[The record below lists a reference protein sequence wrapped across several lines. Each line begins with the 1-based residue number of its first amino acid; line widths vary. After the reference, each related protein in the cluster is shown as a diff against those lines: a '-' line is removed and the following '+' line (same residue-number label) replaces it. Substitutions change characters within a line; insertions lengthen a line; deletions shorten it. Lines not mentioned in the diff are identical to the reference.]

1 MPVVMGEITFPET
14 TDEAGPVMACL
25 ILAIHFRSTTMSAI
39 HDQAMNYV
47 YQQVLHRLLGYFSR
61 AERTALQLF
70 IQRLAIAAGGM
81 ERIGDYKVLVVQ
93 AGTRDSSYTLA
104 FLRAAQ
110 LSIASRA
117 PSTFNLRIATL
128 RHAWMSP
135 AAMANVHRSYG
146 ALFVYD
152 DPRVE
157 VLMLD
162 ERKVLPFDHLTP
174 ISDAGHERNRRNVL
188 MSGHLS
194 PDKKRS
200 TFRDE
205 YHLAMGDFYGVMTRW
220 KGGVDTLVNGD
231 SPREQRQYLSCFISA
246 AQRTGLSAQGSS
258 ALDFD
263 DLFRT
268 LDEFGQ
274 DYYRELW
281 AGDDQESLAARE
293 AHRPVSYVGLH
304 DLVGGNNE
312 ERWPLLNEFLGFQFD
327 QLSSHV
333 GESECASPLL
343 LAHMRGLQAQF
354 VRGSGYDEGVADYLQ
369 RFSVMM
375 RKKNLPDKVVE
386 QALHAYSS
394 PDRIAERRALANAY
408 TRQALG
414 LNEAQLVCLLFSPFV
429 NEGAGLEAFLRRCHP
444 GMLVAMPELHKAL
457 QTRSAPE
464 QVMQWMVDVS
474 GLPVGV
480 LGTLYRMRQ
489 VDIDDEASFDVNDS
503 DQCRE
508 GLHIL
513 DSGDVATEKSAGR

>member
-1 MPVVMGEITFPET
+1 
-14 TDEAGPVMACL
+14 
-25 ILAIHFRSTTMSAI
+25 MSAF

-70 IQRLAIAAGGM
+70 IQRLVIAAGGM

-135 AAMANVHRSYG
+135 AAMANVHRSCG

-162 ERKVLPFDHLTP
+162 ECNVLPFDHLAP
-174 ISDAGHERNRRNVL
+174 ISDAGRERNRRNVL
-188 MSGHLS
+188 MNGHLS
-194 PDKKRS
+194 PDKRRS
-200 TFRDE
+200 TFGDE
-205 YHLAMGDFYGVMTRW
+205 YHLSMGDFYAVMTRW
-220 KGGVDTLVNGD
+220 DGGVDTLVNGD

-246 AQRTGLSAQGSS
+246 ARRVGLTAQGAG

-274 DYYRELW
+274 DYYRELC
-281 AGDDQESLAARE
+281 AGNDQENPGIAARE
-293 AHRPVSYVGLH
+293 ARRPVSYVGLH
-304 DLVGGNNE
+304 DLIGGDNE
-312 ERWPLLNEFLGFQFD
+312 ERWPLLSEFLGLQFD
-327 QLSSHV
+327 QFSSHV
-333 GESECASPLL
+333 SESECASPWLS
-343 LAHMRGLQAQF
+343 AHMRGLQAQF
-354 VRGSGYDEGVADYLQ
+354 VRGTSYDEGVAEYLQ
-369 RFSVMM
+369 LVSVMM
-375 RKKNLPDKVVE
+375 RKKNLPARVVE
-386 QALHAYSS
+386 QTLYAYSS
-394 PDRIAERRALANAY
+394 PDMIEEHRALANACLQQ
-408 TRQALG
+408 TLG
-414 LNEAQLVCLLFSPFV
+414 LNEAQLVCLLFAPFV
-429 NEGAGLEAFLRRCHP
+429 NAGAGLENFLRHCHP
-444 GMLVAMPELHKAL
+444 GMLVAIPELHKAL
-457 QTRSAPE
+457 QTQSAPE

-474 GLPVGV
+474 GLSVSL
-480 LGTLYRMRQ
+480 LGKLYSLRQ
-489 VDIDDEASFDVNDS
+489 VDVDDEASFDINDP
-503 DQCRE
+503 DQCQE
-508 GLHIL
+508 ELLIL
-513 DSGDVATEKSAGR
+513 NSGVTTEKTAER

>member
-1 MPVVMGEITFPET
+1 MI
-14 TDEAGPVMACL
+14 ACL
-25 ILAIHFRSTTMSAI
+25 ILTIYFRYMTMSAI

-70 IQRLAIAAGGM
+70 IQRLVIAAGGM

-93 AGTRDSSYTLA
+93 AGTRDSGYTLA

-110 LSIASRA
+110 LSIAARA

-162 ERKVLPFDHLTP
+162 ECNVLPFDHLTP
-174 ISDAGHERNRRNVL
+174 ISDAGRERNRRNVL
-188 MSGHLS
+188 LSGHLS
-194 PDKKRS
+194 PGKKRS
-200 TFRDE
+200 MFRDE
-205 YHLAMGDFYGVMTRW
+205 YHLSMGDFYAVMTRW
-220 KGGVDTLVNGD
+220 EGGVDTLVNGD

-246 AQRTGLSAQGSS
+246 AQRIGLSAQGTS

-263 DLFRT
+263 DLFRV

-274 DYYRELW
+274 DYYRELC
-281 AGDDQESLAARE
+281 AGNDQEDLGIAARE
-293 AHRPVSYVGLH
+293 ASRPVSYVGLH

-312 ERWPLLNEFLGFQFD
+312 ERWPLLSEFLGFQFD
-327 QLSSHV
+327 QFTSHV

-343 LAHMRGLQAQF
+343 LAHMRGLQAQY
-354 VRGSGYDEGVADYLQ
+354 VRGRGYDGGIAEYLQ
-369 RFSVMM
+369 RVSVRM

-386 QALHAYSS
+386 QALHVYSS
-394 PDRIAERRALANAY
+394 PDRIEERRALANAY
-408 TRQALG
+408 ARQTLG

-429 NEGAGLEAFLRRCHP
+429 SEGAGLEDFLRRCHP
-444 GMLVAMPELHKAL
+444 GMLVAIPELHKAL
-457 QTRSAPE
+457 RTQSAPE

-474 GLPVGV
+474 GLPVSV
-480 LGTLYRMRQ
+480 LGKLYTMRQ
-489 VDIDDEASFDVNDS
+489 VDVDDEASFNVDDP
-503 DQCRE
+503 DQYRDRE
-508 GLHIL
+508 GLLVL
-513 DSGDVATEKSAGR
+513 DSGGSQRDVEGV

>member
-1 MPVVMGEITFPET
+1 
-14 TDEAGPVMACL
+14 
-25 ILAIHFRSTTMSAI
+25 MSAI

-70 IQRLAIAAGGM
+70 IQRLIIAAGGM

-117 PSTFNLRIATL
+117 PNTFNLRIATL

-135 AAMANVHRSYG
+135 AAMANIHSSYG

-162 ERKVLPFDHLTP
+162 ERNVLPFDPLAP
-174 ISDAGHERNRRNVL
+174 ISDAGRERNRRNVL

-194 PDKKRS
+194 PDKNRS
-200 TFRDE
+200 SFRDE
-205 YHLAMGDFYGVMTRW
+205 YHLSMGDFYGLMTRW
-220 KGGVDTLVNGD
+220 DGGVDTLVNGD
-231 SPREQRQYLSCFISA
+231 SPGEQRQYLSCFISA
-246 AQRTGLSAQGSS
+246 AQRIGLTAQGTTV
-258 ALDFD
+258 LDFG

-274 DYYRELW
+274 DYYRQLC
-281 AGDDQESLAARE
+281 AGNDQENLDIAARE
-293 AHRPVSYVGLH
+293 ARRPVSYVGLH
-304 DLVGGNNE
+304 DLIGGDNE
-312 ERWPLLNEFLGFQFD
+312 ERMPLLSEFLGLQFD
-327 QLSSHV
+327 QFTSHV
-333 GESECASPLL
+333 SENECASPLL

-354 VRGSGYDEGVADYLQ
+354 VRGTSYDEGVGEYLQ
-369 RFSVMM
+369 LVSAMM
-375 RKKNLPDKVVE
+375 RKKNLPARAVE
-386 QALHAYSS
+386 QTLYAYSS
-394 PDRIAERRALANAY
+394 PDRIEERRALANACL
-408 TRQALG
+408 RQTLG
-414 LNEAQLVCLLFSPFV
+414 LNEAQLVCLLFAPFV
-429 NEGAGLEAFLRRCHP
+429 NAGAGLESFLRHCHP

-457 QTRSAPE
+457 QTQSAPE

-474 GLPVGV
+474 GLSVSL
-480 LGTLYRMRQ
+480 LGKLYSMRQ
-489 VDIDDEASFDVNDS
+489 VDVDDEASFDVNDP

-508 GLHIL
+508 GFLIP
-513 DSGDVATEKSAGR
+513 DSGGVTTEKTAER

>member
-1 MPVVMGEITFPET
+1 
-14 TDEAGPVMACL
+14 
-25 ILAIHFRSTTMSAI
+25 MSAI

-70 IQRLAIAAGGM
+70 IQRLIIAAGGM
-81 ERIGDYKVLVVQ
+81 ERIGDYKVLAVQ
-93 AGTRDSSYTLA
+93 AGTSDSGYTLA

-110 LSIASRA
+110 LSIAARA
-117 PSTFNLRIATL
+117 PTTFNLRIATL

-162 ERKVLPFDHLTP
+162 ERNVLPFDHLTP
-174 ISDAGHERNRRNVL
+174 ISDAGRERNRRNVL
-188 MSGHLS
+188 LSGHLS
-194 PDKKRS
+194 PGNKRS

-205 YHLAMGDFYGVMTRW
+205 YHLSMGEFYGVMTRW
-220 KGGVDTLVNGD
+220 EGGVDTLVNGD
-231 SPREQRQYLSCFISA
+231 SAREQRQYLSCFISA
-246 AQRTGLSAQGSS
+246 AQRIGLSAQGTS

-274 DYYRELW
+274 DYYRELC
-281 AGDDQESLAARE
+281 AGNDQEGLVIAARE
-293 AHRPVSYVGLH
+293 GSRPVSYVGLH

-327 QLSSHV
+327 QFTSHV
-333 GESECASPLL
+333 DESECASPLL
-343 LAHMRGLQAQF
+343 RAHMRGLQAQF
-354 VRGSGYDEGVADYLQ
+354 VSGRGYDEGVAEYLQ
-369 RFSVMM
+369 LASVMM
-375 RKKNLPDKVVE
+375 SKNNLPDKVVE
-386 QALHAYSS
+386 QALRAYSS
-394 PDRIAERRALANAY
+394 PDRIEERRALANAY
-408 TRQALG
+408 ARQTLG
-414 LNEAQLVCLLFSPFV
+414 LNEAQLICLLFSPFV
-429 NEGAGLEAFLRRCHP
+429 SEGAGLEDFLRRCHP
-444 GMLVAMPELHKAL
+444 GMLVAIPELHKAL
-457 QTRSAPE
+457 RTQSAPE

-474 GLPVGV
+474 GLPVSL
-480 LGTLYRMRQ
+480 LGKLYSMQ
-489 VDIDDEASFDVNDS
+489 VDVDDEALFDVNDP

-508 GLHIL
+508 GLLIL
-513 DSGDVATEKSAGR
+513 DNGGVTTEKSAGR

>member
-1 MPVVMGEITFPET
+1 MN
-14 TDEAGPVMACL
+14 ACL
-25 ILAIHFRSTTMSAI
+25 ILTIYFRCMTMSAI

-70 IQRLAIAAGGM
+70 IQRLIIAAGGM
-81 ERIGDYKVLVVQ
+81 ERIGDYKVLAVQ
-93 AGTRDSSYTLA
+93 AGTRDSGYTLA

-110 LSIASRA
+110 LSIAARA
-117 PSTFNLRIATL
+117 PTTFNLRIATL

-162 ERKVLPFDHLTP
+162 ERNVLPFDHLTP
-174 ISDAGHERNRRNVL
+174 ISDTGRERNRRNVL
-188 MSGHLS
+188 LSGHLS
-194 PDKKRS
+194 PGNKRS

-205 YHLAMGDFYGVMTRW
+205 YHLSMGEFYGVMTRW
-220 KGGVDTLVNGD
+220 EGGVDTLVNGD
-231 SPREQRQYLSCFISA
+231 SPREQRHYLSCFISA
-246 AQRTGLSAQGSS
+246 AQRIGLSVQGTS

-274 DYYRELW
+274 DYYRELC
-281 AGDDQESLAARE
+281 AGNDQESLGIAARE
-293 AHRPVSYVGLH
+293 ASRPVSYVGLH

-312 ERWPLLNEFLGFQFD
+312 ERWPLLNEFLGFQSD
-327 QLSSHV
+327 QFTSDV
-333 GESECASPLL
+333 DESECASPLL

-354 VRGSGYDEGVADYLQ
+354 VSGRGYDEGVAEYLQ
-369 RFSVMM
+369 LASVMM
-375 RKKNLPDKVVE
+375 SKKNLPDKVVE
-386 QALHAYSS
+386 QALRACSS
-394 PDRIAERRALANAY
+394 PDRIEERRALANAY
-408 TRQALG
+408 ARQTLG

-429 NEGAGLEAFLRRCHP
+429 SEGAGLEDFLRRCHP

-457 QTRSAPE
+457 RTQSAPE

-474 GLPVGV
+474 GLPVSL
-480 LGTLYRMRQ
+480 LGKLYSMQ
-489 VDIDDEASFDVNDS
+489 VDVDDEASFDVNDP

-508 GLHIL
+508 GLLIL
-513 DSGDVATEKSAGR
+513 DNGDVTTEKSAER

>member
-1 MPVVMGEITFPET
+1 
-14 TDEAGPVMACL
+14 
-25 ILAIHFRSTTMSAI
+25 MSAI

-70 IQRLAIAAGGM
+70 IQRLVIAAGGM

-110 LSIASRA
+110 LSIAGRA
-117 PSTFNLRIATL
+117 PTTFNLRIATL

-135 AAMANVHRSYG
+135 VAMANVHRSYG

-162 ERKVLPFDHLTP
+162 ERNVLPFDQLMP
-174 ISDAGHERNRRNVL
+174 ISDAGRERNRRNVL

-194 PDKKRS
+194 PGKTRS

-205 YHLAMGDFYGVMTRW
+205 YYLSMGDFYGVMTRW
-220 KGGVDTLVNGD
+220 EGGVDTLVNGD

-246 AQRTGLSAQGSS
+246 AQRVGLSAPGTS

-263 DLFRT
+263 DLFRK

-274 DYYRELW
+274 DYYRELC
-281 AGDDQESLAARE
+281 AGNDQENPGIAARE
-293 AHRPVSYVGLH
+293 ASRPVSYVGLH
-304 DLVGGNNE
+304 DLVGGNDE
-312 ERWPLLNEFLGFQFD
+312 ERWPLLSEFLGFQFD
-327 QLSSHV
+327 QFTSHV

-354 VRGSGYDEGVADYLQ
+354 VRGRGYDEGVAEYLQ
-369 RFSVMM
+369 RVSVMM
-375 RKKNLPDKVVE
+375 R
-386 QALHAYSS
+386 
-394 PDRIAERRALANAY
+394 
-408 TRQALG
+408 
-414 LNEAQLVCLLFSPFV
+414 
-429 NEGAGLEAFLRRCHP
+429 
-444 GMLVAMPELHKAL
+444 
-457 QTRSAPE
+457 
-464 QVMQWMVDVS
+464 
-474 GLPVGV
+474 
-480 LGTLYRMRQ
+480 
-489 VDIDDEASFDVNDS
+489 
-503 DQCRE
+503 
-508 GLHIL
+508 
-513 DSGDVATEKSAGR
+513 